1 MPMQPELVVKLLLL
15 IAVANGTPVIAK
27 KLLGDAL
34 AYPLD
39 AGRTFLDGR
48 PFFGSS
54 KTIRGIVS
62 SIIATLLCAPVLGLT
77 LTTGLIVGTAAMAG
91 DLISSFMKRRMGYAS
106 SSRALGLDQIPESL
120 LPALVCNSLLGLTV
134 ADIILVVALFT
145 CGEIVLSRLLF
156 RMHIRDQPY

>member
-1 MPMQPELVVKLLLL
+1 MQPELVVKLLLL

-34 AYPLD
+34 SYPLD

-62 SIIATLLCAPVLGLT
+62 SIIATLVCAPVLGLT

-91 DLISSFMKRRMGYAS
+91 DILSSFIKRRMGYAS
-106 SSRALGLDQIPESL
+106 SSKALGLDQIPESL
-120 LPALVCNSLLGLTV
+120 LPALVCDNLLGLTV

-145 CGEIVLSRLLF
+145 VGEIVLSRLLF
-156 RMHIRDQPY
+156 RMNIRDQPH